1 MHHFTPQMNDASHPV
16 SRIDPR
22 VKLLSAVALLV
33 MVISCRGSA
42 FPLLVS
48 LLCLGLCFSLGIGM
62 KTLAFRFSEPLFIA
76 VTVLLLKLFWSGSVP
91 LFSLNIAGF
100 GLEGHRDGLI
110 EGARIASRIVG
121 GVSLLAVVGF
131 STPFTELMAALSWLK
146 VPQVLIDVALFAW
159 RYLFLLLE
167 DAQVVYNAQ
176 RNRLGYVGYRRG
188 LSSFGTLAGVLVI
201 KAFDNSQS
209 ITTAMVQRGYD
220 GDMPMLRHKPFQAV
234 QVAYAFLFVIV
245 MGVLKAVLSREFW
258 VLS

>member
-1 MHHFTPQMNDASHPV
+1 MHHFTRQTVDASHWI
-16 SRIDPR
+16 SSIDPR
-22 VKLLSAVALLV
+22 VKLLSALALLG
-33 MVISCRGSA
+33 MVISCRGFV

-48 LLCLGLCFSLGIGM
+48 FLCLGLCFSLGVSTRTI
-62 KTLAFRFSEPLFIA
+62 AFRFSEPVFIA
-76 VTVLLLKLFWSGSVP
+76 ATVLVLKLFCAGTVP
-91 LFSLNIAGF
+91 LFSLHIAG
-100 GLEGHRDGLI
+100 LELVGHRDGLM
-110 EGARIASRIVG
+110 EGVHIASRIAG
-121 GVSLLAVVGF
+121 GVTILSVVGF

-188 LSSFGTLAGVLVI
+188 LRSFGTLAGVLVI

-220 GDMPMLRHKPFQAV
+220 GDMPMLLHKPF
-234 QVAYAFLFVIV
+234 VAAEVAFSLLFVAGMALIRV
-245 MGVLKAVLSREFW
+245 I
-258 VLS
+258 

>member
-1 MHHFTPQMNDASHPV
+1 MHHLTRQMHDSSHPV
-16 SRIDPR
+16 ARIDPR
-22 VKLLSAVALLV
+22 VKLLSALALLA
-33 MVISCRGSA
+33 MVISCRGIG

-48 LLCLGLCFSLGIGM
+48 VLCLGLCVSLGVSVR
-62 KTLAFRFSEPLFIA
+62 TLAFRFSEPLFIA
-76 VTVLLLKLFWSGSVP
+76 ATVLVLKLFFAGGEP

-100 GLEGHRDGLI
+100 ELTGHREGLLEGVAIAG
-110 EGARIASRIVG
+110 RILG

-220 GDMPMLRHKPFQAV
+220 GDMPMLFHKSFKAGEV
-234 QVAYAFLFVIV
+234 GFALLLIVA
-245 MGVLKAVLSREFW
+245 MGALRAI
-258 VLS
+258 

>member
-1 MHHFTPQMNDASHPV
+1 MHHHFTRPTHEISHPV
-16 SRIDPR
+16 VRTDPR
-22 VKLLSAVALLV
+22 LKLLTAVALLV
-33 MVISCRGSA
+33 MVISCQGLA

-48 LLCLGLCFSLGIGM
+48 FLCIGLCLSLRIPLG
-62 KTLAFRFSEPLFIA
+62 TLALRFSEPLFIA
-76 VTVLLLKLFWSGSVP
+76 LTVLVLKLFCTGSVP
-91 LFSLNIAGF
+91 LFSLNFAGF
-100 GLEGHRDGLI
+100 ELIGHRDGLT
-110 EGARIASRIVG
+110 EGVRIASRIVG

-131 STPFTELMAALSWLK
+131 STPFTELMAALSWLR

-176 RNRLGYVGYRRG
+176 KNRLGYVGYRRG

-220 GDMPMLRHKPFQAV
+220 GDMPMLLHKPFRGAE
-234 QVAYAFLFVIV
+234 VACALTLVV
-245 MGVLKAVLSREFW
+245 AMGVIRAI
-258 VLS
+258 

>member
-1 MHHFTPQMNDASHPV
+1 MHHHFTPQLHDISHPV

-33 MVISCRGSA
+33 MVISCQGVF

-48 LLCLGLCFSLGIGM
+48 FFCFGLCLSLGIPL
-62 KTLAFRFSEPLFIA
+62 KTLALRFSEPLFIA
-76 VTVLLLKLFWSGSVP
+76 ATVLALKLFFTGSVP
-91 LFSLNIAGF
+91 LFSMGVAGF
-100 GLEGHRDGLI
+100 ELTGHRDGLM
-110 EGARIASRIVG
+110 EGVRIASRIVG

-131 STPFTELMAALSWLK
+131 STPFTELMAALSWLR

-176 RNRLGYVGYRRG
+176 KNRLGYVGCRRG

-220 GDMPMLRHKPFQAV
+220 GDMPMLLHKPFKAAEV
-234 QVAYAFLFVIV
+234 LCALLLVLGMGIIRVI
-245 MGVLKAVLSREFW
+245 
-258 VLS
+258 

>member
-1 MHHFTPQMNDASHPV
+1 MHHLNLQTHDRSHPV
-16 SRIDPR
+16 SGIDAR
-22 VKLLSAVALLV
+22 VKLLSALALLA
-33 MVISCRGSA
+33 MVISCRGMA
-42 FPLLVS
+42 FPLLVAV
-48 LLCLGLCFSLGIGM
+48 LCLGLCCKLGISGR
-62 KTLAFRFSEPLFIA
+62 TLALRFSEPVFIA
-76 VTVLLLKLFWSGSVP
+76 ATVLLLKLFFSGSVP
-91 LFSLNIAGF
+91 LFSLQIAGWE
-100 GLEGHRDGLI
+100 LTGHRDGLL
-110 EGARIASRIVG
+110 EGVAVASRILG
-121 GVSLLAVVGF
+121 GVSVLAAVGF

-220 GDMPMLRHKPFQAV
+220 GDMPMLLHKPFKAAEV
-234 QVAYAFLFVIV
+234 VPALLLIGALGLVRVI
-245 MGVLKAVLSREFW
+245 
-258 VLS
+258 